1 MKTLMRID
9 KGYSILQKV
18 KEKYE
23 EEKSLPE
30 LEDIRKR
37 LKKLDSEEEQM
48 REEIDALRNELREQ
62 ERSLVQIEREIMD
75 TVEKIYQC
83 NDFKKIELLKV
94 KEEGYKERKAQINS
108 MMVGKF
114 AAIDVKLEELNNLK
128 NRKKV
133 LALETK
139 PYIKIIGAKEQKIME
154 DIKKIEKKIRML
166 RKNIDNDE
174 LKAYDKKRISMGR
187 VFYPVKDKKC
197 SYCGAGIVEVDKG
210 EGQIVVECESCG
222 RLVYLAEE
230 AVSEAE

>member
-30 LEDIRKR
+30 LESIRSR
-37 LKKLDSEEEQM
+37 LKELDSEEERM
-48 REEIDALRNELREQ
+48 REEIDVLRNELRNQ
-62 ERSLVQIEREIMD
+62 ERGLVQIEREIMD

-83 NDFKKIELLKV
+83 NDFQKLKLLKE
-94 KEEGYKERKAQINS
+94 KEEGYKEKKVEINS
-108 MMVGKF
+108 MMVEKF
-114 AAIDVKLEELNNLK
+114 SAIDVKLEELNNLK
-128 NRKKV
+128 NRKRV

-187 VFYPVKDKKC
+187 VFYPLKDKKC
-197 SYCGAGIVEVDKG
+197 SFCGASIIEIDKG
-210 EGQIVVECESCG
+210 EGQSIVECGSCG
-222 RLVYLAEE
+222 RLVYLSDE
-230 AVSEAE
+230 AVSEVE